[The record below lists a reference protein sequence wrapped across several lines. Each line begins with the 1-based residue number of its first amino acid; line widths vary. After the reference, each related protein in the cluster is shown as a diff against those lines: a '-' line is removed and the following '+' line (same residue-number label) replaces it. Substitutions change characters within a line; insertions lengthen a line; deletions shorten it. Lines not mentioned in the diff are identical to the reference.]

1 MFRWQVLNFEGFAL
15 FVVYSLTKR
24 EKVAIITPF
33 LLFFGANKG
42 S

>member
-1 MFRWQVLNFEGFAL
+1 MLRWQVLNFEGFAL
-15 FVVYSLTKR
+15 FVAYSLSKR

-33 LLFFGANKG
+33 LMFFGVNRG